1 VEKEVGEG
9 TCADI
14 KIVLQYVKIRRNTTE
29 RGVDMANSAHGFRKA
44 VFGGFNRRDVL
55 DYFERFAREN
65 QEQMERLQAELK
77 RTQEEQNECGA
88 QMRTTLEE
96 KDSAIESAR
105 AELEAARARIAELEG
120 VVTELREKV
129 ARMEPQA
136 RGYEILKDRVATVEL
151 DAHQKAQATLDRAKV
166 QADGIRADTV
176 RWMGEFD
183 AQYARLRGQVR
194 DCADLAIRAE
204 EAFTALE
211 EDYQGLRKKGMEKT
225 ES

>member
-1 VEKEVGEG
+1 
-9 TCADI
+9 
-14 KIVLQYVKIRRNTTE
+14 
-29 RGVDMANSAHGFRKA
+29 MSNSAHGFRKA
-44 VFGGFNRRDVL
+44 FFGGFNRRDVL

-77 RTQEEQNECGA
+77 RVQEERTGYGA
-88 QMRTTLEE
+88 QMQDVLEE
-96 KDSAIESAR
+96 RDSALENAR
-105 AELEAARARIAELEG
+105 AELETAHEKVAELERT
-120 VVTELREKV
+120 VAELQEKV

>member
-1 VEKEVGEG
+1 M
-9 TCADI
+9 D
-14 KIVLQYVKIRRNTTE
+14 NT
-29 RGVDMANSAHGFRKA
+29 VHGFRSA

-65 QEQMERLQAELK
+65 KEQMDRLQAQLKRAEESNTACDAELK
-77 RTQEEQNECGA
+77 A
-88 QMRTTLEE
+88 ALEE
-96 KDSAIESAR
+96 RDCAVQAAQDELETAR
-105 AELEAARARIAELEG
+105 ARVAELEREVAALQ
-120 VVTELREKV
+120 EKI

-151 DAHQKAQATLDRAKV
+151 DAHQKAQTTLDKARA
-166 QADGIRADTV
+166 QADGIRADTE

-183 AQYARLRGQVR
+183 AQYGRLRGQVR

-211 EDYQGLRKKGMEKT
+211 ADYQDLLQKSKGKT
-225 ES
+225 E